1 MRFHLEH
8 SILERLGLIDE
19 TYLAFFFKEA
29 NDPTIDKQKFRAPV
43 LAACLLSKHIQ
54 VIFPVIGSVSRLID
68 EVFDELFKSRSQ
80 VFKDFV
86 AKSKGIVYAKDLTP
100 GEKSEVLKYAAF
112 VITTDKRISK
122 VALSKKLPCAYISQ
136 CENIEP
142 EIIVLNYEGVK
153 DQCFNHGL
161 MAALR
166 VRLQ

>member
-8 SILERLGLIDE
+8 RILERLGLRE
-19 TYLAFFFKEA
+19 EPYLAFLLKEA
-29 NDPTIDKQKFRAPV
+29 NDPAINKQKFLAP
-43 LAACLLSKHIQ
+43 LLTACLLSKRIQ
-54 VIFPVIGSVSRLID
+54 LIFPVIGSISQLVD

-80 VFKDFV
+80 LFKEFV
-86 AKSKGIVYAKDLTP
+86 ATSKGIVYAKDLTP

-112 VITTDKRISK
+112 VVTTDKRISK

-153 DQCFNHGL
+153 DGCFNHSL
-161 MAALR
+161 MAALT